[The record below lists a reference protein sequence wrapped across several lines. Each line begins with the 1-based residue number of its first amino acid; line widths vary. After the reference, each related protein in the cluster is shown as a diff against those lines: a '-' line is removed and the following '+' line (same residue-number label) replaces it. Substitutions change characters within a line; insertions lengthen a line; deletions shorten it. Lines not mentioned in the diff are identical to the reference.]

1 MVGVPLAVSVKVVLI
16 VGGAGWHFFGG
27 SGPWEAFGALYL
39 AINIVYSL
47 GVKRVVLI
55 DVLVVATG
63 YVIRAVAGAVAIDVT
78 PSPWLFATTAAGALF
93 IVLGRRYAEVRLAGD
108 GAADQRSVLSK
119 YAGPF
124 IGQLLIISATSAWL
138 SYTLYTVEAD
148 NLPQNNT
155 MLLTLPVV
163 TFALFRYLYLLNT
176 SEDAEA
182 PEQLIARDLPLVPLH
197 SELGSNCGSGV
208 DSETTI
214 QVNRIQTGTIG
225 VSYVQ
230 EFRSAD
236 QPAVGPGIAQPSVA
250 RAVRTLLPS
259 QRAVVAIVATR
270 PETVLDDVQR
280 AMVMAGIT
288 QYLDPELTTLLKIN
302 IFVAILVSRFA
313 PLLPGSSMV

>member
-1 MVGVPLAVSVKVVLI
+1 MSTAEKIYKSLERSVVAIRLRALLKSLRPQQWIKNGLVFLPFMFAIRQAWSLDDLDPVPGLIGRLLVVFAAFCALSGAVYLFNDLADRNADQQHPVKRHRPIASGMVGVPLAVSVMVVLI
-16 VGGAGWHFFGG
+16 VAGLVGTFLVDRVLGGI
-27 SGPWEAFGALYL
+27 GALYL

-182 PEQLIARDLPLVPLH
+182 PEQLIARDLPLVL
-197 SELGSNCGSGV
+197 C
-208 DSETTI
+208 I
-214 QVNRIQTGTIG
+214 
-225 VSYVQ
+225 VSW
-230 EFRSAD
+230 
-236 QPAVGPGIAQPSVA
+236 
-250 RAVRTLLPS
+250 
-259 QRAVVAIVATR
+259 VVIVAL
-270 PETVLDDVQR
+270 VL
-280 AMVMAGIT
+280 
-288 QYLDPELTTLLKIN
+288 
-302 IFVAILVSRFA
+302 ILNDYT
-313 PLLPGSSMV
+313 G